1 MKTLILGI
9 MILLAMTSYGFAC
22 QADPKPTEPVGN
34 SNSNINNNT
43 FTPVN
48 NFSPTVVEGN
58 TNTFSGITGGNL
70 NPGSAGLQIASAA
83 RASSASVSP
92 SGVGVGGVGQVNNSG
107 SGQTNVGVG
116 NQLNNAGTYIEN
128 SGVGAGSVNQKFE
141 EARQMA
147 VVVSGA
153 VTSSLRF
160 KEGAHSSVTD
170 SRIMPV
176 SEIIGY
182 LGTLEYEECK
192 RGRGDIKVIDGL
204 IRSQYAVTNQI
215 TFHEKGIDKSQYRF
229 MGFLTGVAASNDVGM
244 ENVVYG
250 VGEAAMEHGA
260 TDVVLVKESAT
271 EWGDSSGYA
280 FDLGGFVTSIIG
292 GAGSRAIGPGG
303 SGSAGYNAMR
313 GGSSDR
319 GDVKFAVFVS
329 NVRLQEVA
337 SKK

>member
-1 MKTLILGI
+1 MKRWIFGI
-9 MILLAMTSYGFAC
+9 MILLAMASYGFAC
-22 QADPKPTEPVGN
+22 QTDPKETF

-58 TNTFSGITGGNL
+58 TNTFSGITGGSL
-70 NPGSAGLQIASAA
+70 NPASAGVQT
-83 RASSASVSP
+83 ASSTRAASSVSP

-128 SGVGAGSVNQKFE
+128 SGSGAGSVNQKFE

-147 VVVSGA
+147 VVISGA
-153 VTSSLRF
+153 VTSALRF
-160 KEGAHSSVTD
+160 KEGAHSSITD

-260 TDVVLVKESAT
+260 TDVVLIKESAT

-303 SGSAGYNAMR
+303 TGSAGYNAMR

-329 NVRLQEVA
+329 NIRLQEVA

>member
-1 MKTLILGI
+1 MKKVIVILGI
-9 MILLAMTSYGFAC
+9 MVWMVGAGFAC
-22 QADPKPTEPVGN
+22 DEPGCTHIN
-34 SNSNINNNT
+34 NNNT

-58 TNTFSGITGGNL
+58 TNTFSGITGGSL
-70 NPGSAGLQIASAA
+70 SPASAGLQTASAT
-83 RASSASVSP
+83 RASSAVSP
-92 SGVGVGGVGQVNNSG
+92 TGVGVGGVGQVNNSG

-128 SGVGAGSVNQKFE
+128 SGAGAGSVNQKFE

-153 VTSSLRF
+153 VTSALRF
-160 KEGAHSSVTD
+160 KEGAHSSITD

-176 SEIIGY
+176 SEVIGY
-182 LGTLEYEECK
+182 LNTLEYEECK
-192 RGRGDIKVIDGL
+192 RGRGDVKIIDGL
-204 IRSQYAVTNQI
+204 IRSQFAKTSTI

-260 TDVVLVKESAT
+260 TDVVLIKESAT

-303 SGSAGYNAMR
+303 TGSAGYNAMR

-329 NVRLQEVA
+329 NTRLQEVA

>member
-1 MKTLILGI
+1 MKRWIFGI
-9 MILLAMTSYGFAC
+9 MILLAMASYGFAC
-22 QADPKPTEPVGN
+22 QTDPKETFSN

-48 NFSPTVVEGN
+48 NFSPTVVEGS

-70 NPGSAGLQIASAA
+70 NPGSAGVQTASST
-83 RASSASVSP
+83 RASSTTVNPA
-92 SGVGVGGVGQVNNSG
+92 GVGVGGVGQVNNSS

-153 VTSSLRF
+153 VTSALRF
-160 KEGAHSSVTD
+160 KEGAHSSITD

-176 SEIIGY
+176 AEIIGY

-204 IRSQYAVTNQI
+204 IRSQFAKTSTI

-260 TDVVLVKESAT
+260 TDVVLIKESAT

-303 SGSAGYNAMR
+303 SVGAGYNAMR

-329 NVRLQEVA
+329 NIRLQEVA